1 MATRFQDL
9 LGLLV
14 LLRACDCK
22 VKAEMHPAP
31 QPALQTGE
39 QELTLRPWLLLS
51 RPQVPSVS
59 HCVSPAEGFLLPLLE
74 QDSTLCGAMGPLVQL
89 LYPFVH

>member
-51 RPQVPSVS
+51 RAR
-59 HCVSPAEGFLLPLLE
+59 CPL
-74 QDSTLCGAMGPLVQL
+74 
-89 LYPFVH
+89 